1 MVNNFLHKNKNCE
14 ESVWVFW
21 MTQSFVF
28 YKMLN
33 VMVQNLTVTKKSS
46 SFNNINDTMEGHLLF
61 QKYLNTCSLSSIAES
76 SGDKK
81 WTKRKHY
88 FCDVHSPECKDRKEL
103 ISD

>member
-1 MVNNFLHKNKNCE
+1 
-14 ESVWVFW
+14 

-46 SFNNINDTMEGHLLF
+46 SFNNINDTMEDHLLF

-81 WTKRKHY
+81 N
-88 FCDVHSPECKDRKEL
+88 EQKENTTSVML
-103 ISD
+103 TVQNVRIKKNS